1 MSQRIRAALA
11 PLTRF
16 NPSAF
21 IAAAIISVLS
31 TLGTKYSH
39 LTTLV
44 GQSSGVYRGL
54 MLWFA
59 LWLIVIYVIGS
70 LLFNHWDDSQALD
83 HNTHGGSHW
92 KTSPKQF
99 GTLSFIAMLLSWTL
113 WITLHYPGA
122 MRDDT
127 LAQIFQSL
135 GYLRFY
141 TQHPIFDTLIFGAF
155 FKLGIALGSQWFGL
169 FLFLI
174 VQAVVTSATFSYILL
189 YFRKRQLPK
198 AFVVAAMLFFMF
210 ARVIYAPLNTMSKD
224 AVNGWSFVL
233 ACLFMVEI
241 IRTRGSWLHSP
252 RNMIVFILV
261 AFFCIASKRTMV
273 YLIVPC
279 MAIIAISLIRTNRQ
293 ATLRI
298 IAAAIAPALLVTLV
312 LTPLI
317 DASLRPIHSV
327 TYEMY
332 SVPAQQVVRTVKDH
346 PEALTLTE
354 KQDLNSCFNID
365 QAVSTYN
372 PNRSDEANN
381 CWKPNADKGIFWKT
395 WIKLATKYPLS
406 YLEAFECLS
415 GTWMSLNENIIYNS
429 DLHVLDS
436 DTQMGVWDTMPYVV
450 DLKTVHSSVFPIPD
464 PPSNI
469 FTTIANKLDHA
480 QERMPLISSYG
491 LYCFALPFLVFIYAI
506 SRRNGPLFI
515 GTLIWAV
522 LFVSFIVGPIAL
534 YWYTV
539 PATFTAPLVLALP
552 LILKSNRR

>member
-1 MSQRIRAALA
+1 MNQRIKAALSS
-11 PLTRF
+11 LTHF
-16 NPSAF
+16 NPSVL
-21 IAAAIISVLS
+21 IVAAIISALS
-31 TLGTKYSH
+31 VLGTKYSH

-44 GQSSGVYRGL
+44 GQSTGVYRGM

-59 LWLIVIYVIGS
+59 LWFIVFYVIAS
-70 LLFNHWDDSQALD
+70 LLFNYWDDSQTLD
-83 HNTHGGSHW
+83 RNIRGGSQW

-99 GTLSFIAMLLSWTL
+99 ETLCFFAMLLSWTL

-127 LAQIFQSL
+127 LTQIFQSL
-135 GYLRFY
+135 GYLQYY
-141 TQHPIFDTLIFGAF
+141 TQHPIFDTLLFGAF

-174 VQAVVTSATFSYILL
+174 VQAAVTSATFSYILF
-189 YFRKRQLPK
+189 YFRKSQLPK

-241 IRTRGSWLHSP
+241 IRTQSSWLHSV
-252 RNMIVFILV
+252 RNMIIFILV
-261 AFFCIASKRTMV
+261 VFFCIASKRTMM

-279 MAIIAISLIRTNRQ
+279 MAIIAISLIRTNKHT
-293 ATLRI
+293 ALRI

-312 LTPLI
+312 LTHLI
-317 DASLRPIHSV
+317 DATLHPIHSV

-332 SVPAQQVVRTVKDH
+332 SVPVQQVVRTVKDH

-354 KQDLNSCFNID
+354 KQDLSSCFNID

-372 PNRSDEANN
+372 PNRSDEVNN

-395 WIKLATKYPLS
+395 WIKLATEYPLS
-406 YLEAFECLS
+406 YFEAFECLS
-415 GTWMSLNENIIYNS
+415 GKWMSLNENIIYNS
-429 DLHVLDS
+429 DLHVLNS
-436 DTQMGVWDTMPYVV
+436 DTQMDVWDTMQYAV
-450 DLKTVHSSVFPIPD
+450 DKKTVYSSVFPIPD

-469 FTTIANKLDHA
+469 LTTIANKLDHA
-480 QERMPLISSYG
+480 QERIPLVSSYG

-506 SRRNGPLFI
+506 SKRNEPLLI

-522 LFVSFIVGPIAL
+522 LFASFIVGPIAL

-539 PATFTAPLVLALP
+539 PAAFSAPLVLALP
-552 LILKSNRR
+552 LILKSNR

>member
-1 MSQRIRAALA
+1 MSQRFEAALS

-16 NPSAF
+16 NPPAF
-21 IAAAIISVLS
+21 ITAAIISALS
-31 TLGTKYSH
+31 VLGTKYSH

-44 GQSSGVYRGL
+44 GQSAGVYRGM

-59 LWLIVIYVIGS
+59 LWFIIFYVIAS
-70 LLFNHWDDSQALD
+70 LLFNYWDDNQALD
-83 HNTHGGSHW
+83 RNIRSRSHW

-99 GTLSFIAMLLSWTL
+99 GTLCFFAMLLSWTL

-135 GYLRFY
+135 GYLQYY

-169 FLFLI
+169 FLFLV
-174 VQAVVTSATFSYILL
+174 VQAAVTSATFSYMLL

-198 AFVVAAMLFFMF
+198 ALVVAALLFFMF
-210 ARVIYAPLNTMSKD
+210 ARVVYAPLNTMSKD
-224 AVNGWSFVL
+224 GINGWTFALV
-233 ACLFMVEI
+233 CLFMVEI
-241 IRTRGSWLHSP
+241 IRTQGSWLHSP
-252 RNMIVFILV
+252 RNMVVFILV
-261 AFFCIASKRTMV
+261 AFFCIASKRTMM

-279 MAIIAISLIRTNRQ
+279 MAIIAISLSRTNRQ
-293 ATLRI
+293 AALRI

-317 DASLRPIHSV
+317 DATLHPVHSV

-354 KQDLNSCFNID
+354 KQDLSSCFNID

-372 PNRSDEANN
+372 PNRSDEVNN
-381 CWKPNADKGIFWKT
+381 CWKPNADKSIFWKT

-415 GTWMSLNENIIYNS
+415 GKWMSLNENIIYNS

-436 DTQMGVWDTMPYVV
+436 DTQMGIWSTLPYVV
-450 DLKTVHSSVFPIPD
+450 DQKTVYSSVFPIPD

-469 FTTIANKLDHA
+469 YTTIANKLDHV
-480 QERMPLISSYG
+480 QKHIPLISSYG
-491 LYCFALPFLVFIYAI
+491 LYCFALPFMVFTYAI

-522 LFVSFIVGPIAL
+522 LFASFIVGPIAL

-539 PATFTAPLVLALP
+539 PATFTAPLVFVLP
-552 LILKSNRR
+552 LILKSNRQ